1 MKMNFIYVLPV
12 MFIGHQVSLFLLR
25 RQFDVLLSKHYND
38 IDDKL
43 KIRVPGGRQI
53 LLRDLSDPQKAAAH
67 GDIKRMLKL
76 RRAMKIIRIVVYSI
90 MVIVMISVIFLK

>member
-1 MKMNFIYVLPV
+1 MKMNIIYVLPV